1 MHIFHLDT
9 ISQDRQTHASPYLE
23 FLRTRDMSAGL
34 YHLEPGSQDT
44 QGAHQEDCL
53 YFVITGAA
61 TMQVGDDEVNV
72 TAGSLVHV
80 PAKVAPRFRVVHS
93 ALDVLVMFA
102 PAESAPTVEI
112 RASV

>member
-1 MHIFHLDT
+1 MHIFHLDA

-23 FLRTRDMSAGL
+23 FLRTHDMSAGL
-34 YHLEPGSQDT
+34 YHLEPGAQDT

-61 TMQVGDDEVNV
+61 VMQVGDDEVQV
-72 TAGSLVHV
+72 SAGSLVHV
-80 PAKVAPRFRVVHS
+80 PAKVAPRFRTVHS
-93 ALDVLVMFA
+93 ALDVLVVFA
-102 PAESAPTVEI
+102 PAESVPTVEI